1 MPIATSMRRMI
12 LLEST
17 SDDCREVAKVLVEK
31 PGRLKGP
38 FLLRLAT
45 YKLGALPGMNLVGEA
60 EDVNT

>member
-31 PGRLKGP
+31 PGRLKGS